1 MKGLAM
7 LERRFSIW
15 AVLIVLLS
23 ESCATSV
30 PSPRLEQLDSLS
42 SAPQPGSRHLI
53 VHGFHEAP
61 FTVAETRKALE
72 ASKLIVFQLSEIP
85 QVPRLEV
92 VMTVVT
98 YACAVKPG
106 LPQGQTR
113 VLINQRP
120 VAQWSFAY
128 PDQGKSYRTTIDIDP
143 KVFRIGE
150 NQLEVIG
157 YRCSYGNF
165 EVVRFH
171 GLALATKGS

>member
-1 MKGLAM
+1 MRDRRSTISVLLA
-7 LERRFSIW
+7 
-15 AVLIVLLS
+15 VLLS
-23 ESCATSV
+23 ASCATSA
-30 PSPRLEQLDSLS
+30 PSPRLEQLGSVS
-42 SAPQPGSRHLI
+42 SAPQPGSRHLV
-53 VHGFHEAP
+53 VHGFGQAP

-72 ASKLIVFQLSEIP
+72 AHKFIAFQLSEIP
-85 QVPRLEV
+85 QAPQLEV

-113 VLINQRP
+113 VLINNRP

-128 PDQGKSYRTTIDIDP
+128 ADQGKSYQTTIDIDP
-143 KVFRIGE
+143 TLLRIGE
-150 NQLEVIG
+150 NRLEVIG

-171 GLALATKGS
+171 GIALAAKGS